1 MKKTI
6 RDEVFETNSSAVHTL
21 AIAKGGMEKSYLD
34 IDKDGYVV
42 TDFGDFGDYDVGITT
57 FDQKVKLSYL
67 ATECYYLN
75 HYEEDIEDFY
85 AWRNICDAI
94 CEYTGAPGVRLR
106 HETEPSLDH
115 QAVPEYDLKFCS
127 EWDQDSVNGFIFNK
141 YVGINMSHD

>member
-6 RDEVFETNSSAVHTL
+6 RNEVFETNSSAVHTL

-34 IDKDGYVV
+34 IDKGGYIV

-75 HYEEDIEDFY
+75 HYGEDIEDFY
-85 AWRNICDAI
+85 AWQNICDAI
-94 CEYTGAPGVRLR
+94 CEYTGALGVRLR

-115 QAVPEYDLKFCS
+115 QAVPEYDLKFCN
-127 EWDQDSVNGFIFNK
+127 EWDPDSINSFIFNK